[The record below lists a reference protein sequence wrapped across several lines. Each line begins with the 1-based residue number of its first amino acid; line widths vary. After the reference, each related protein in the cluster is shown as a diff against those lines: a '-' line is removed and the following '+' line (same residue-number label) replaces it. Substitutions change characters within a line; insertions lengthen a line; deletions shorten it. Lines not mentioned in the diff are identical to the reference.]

1 MNKKKLPLFYK
12 IYFSVLAVF
21 VLALTVG
28 CVLLNNFIKDY
39 NEGISE
45 TVSQKFFEDNFIN
58 LNTDNLISISGIKP
72 CEFETNEDIRSFIN
86 QSIHPETLSYTSVSN
101 VGNDEVKKYIVK
113 SGDYKIATF
122 TLAPDEKDDYQLN
135 TLELH
140 LPAKY
145 GKTVKILNS
154 STLYINGIEVSED
167 YIINTEPHI
176 SAEYLPENVPAPM
189 WVTYSVT
196 GLTKEPEFKITDRN
210 GASPEFSD
218 VGGVLTENVIYDTE
232 ETEITSLLL
241 TAAKQ
246 YAKCMQNDASKA
258 SVLKYFKKNTDLY
271 NSIRTAENTF
281 VWDHSGYSFENE
293 SVSEFM
299 RYDENTVSCRISFT
313 HLLHKYGREDYKDF
327 TDITYFAE
335 KIDGEYY
342 IYARY
347 NN

>member
-1 MNKKKLPLFYK
+1 MNKKRLPLFYK
-12 IYFSVLAVF
+12 IYFSLLVVFAIALA
-21 VLALTVG
+21 VG

-45 TVSQKFFEDNFIN
+45 TVSQRFFEENFIN
-58 LNTDNLISISGIKP
+58 LDTEELISLSGIKP
-72 CEFETNEDIRSFIN
+72 CEFETDEDLRNFIN
-86 QSIHPETLSYTSVSN
+86 NSINPEFLSYTSVSN
-101 VGNDEVKKYIVK
+101 VGNDDVKKYIVK

-122 TLAPDEKDDYQLN
+122 TLASDENDDYHLD

-145 GKTVKILNS
+145 SKTVKILNS
-154 STLYINGIEVSED
+154 STLYVNGVEVSD
-167 YIINTEPHI
+167 THIINTEPHI
-176 SAEYLPENVPAPM
+176 SSEYLPESVPAPM

-196 GLTKEPEFKITDRN
+196 GLTKEPEVTVTDRN
-210 GASPEFSD
+210 GASPEVSEIA
-218 VGGVLTENVIYDTE
+218 GILTENIIYDTE
-232 ETEITSLLL
+232 ETEITDLLL

-271 NSIRTAENTF
+271 NSIRSAENMF

-293 SVSEFM
+293 AVSEFM

-342 IYARY
+342 IFARY